1 MIRCIAVDDEPLA
14 LRQIETYISKVPY
27 LDKVALCSSA
37 SEATK
42 LLQNESVDLMFVAIN
57 MPDISGMDF
66 VKSLDNPPMV
76 IFTTAY
82 SEYAVEGFK
91 VDAVDYLLKPF
102 GFEDFQKSA
111 AKAKKLFDQ
120 QNAVSAIAAQ
130 ADDALFFKT
139 DYKVVRVPMDKIL
152 LVEGMSEYLKI
163 HIDGEK
169 EPVIVLLSM
178 KKLQERLPSDKFM
191 RIHKSYIIALSKIR
205 EVSKGRVIMTGG
217 FTVPI
222 GDMYKDEF
230 NAYLDSKFLG
240 R

>member
-1 MIRCIAVDDEPLA
+1 MIKCIAIDDEPLA
-14 LRQIETYISKVPY
+14 LRQIDSYIAKVPY
-27 LDKVALCSSA
+27 LEKVALCHSA
-37 SEATK
+37 SEAAKVLSST
-42 LLQNESVDLMFVAIN
+42 SVDLMFVDIN
-57 MPDISGMDF
+57 MPDLTGMDF

-76 IFTTAY
+76 VFTTAY
-82 SEYAVEGFK
+82 SEYALEGFK
-91 VDAVDYLLKPF
+91 VDAIDYLLKPF

-111 AKAKKLFDQ
+111 AKAKKLYDQ
-120 QNAVSAIAAQ
+120 ANAVSAVSAPV
-130 ADDALFFKT
+130 DDALFFKT

-163 HIDGEK
+163 HIEGER

-205 EVSKGRVIMTGG
+205 EVTKGRVVMTGG
-217 FTVPI
+217 YSIPI

-230 NAYLDSKFLG
+230 NSYLDSKFLG

>member
-42 LLQNESVDLMFVAIN
+42 LLQNESVDLMFVDIN

-111 AKAKKLFDQ
+111 AKAKKFFDQ

>member
-1 MIRCIAVDDEPLA
+1 MIKCIAIDDEPLA
-14 LRQIETYISKVPY
+14 LRQIDSYMAKVPY
-27 LDKVALCSSA
+27 LEKVALCHSA
-37 SEATK
+37 SEAAKVLSSTA
-42 LLQNESVDLMFVAIN
+42 VDLMFVDIN
-57 MPDISGMDF
+57 MPDLTGMDF

-76 IFTTAY
+76 VFTTAY
-82 SEYAVEGFK
+82 SEYALEGFK
-91 VDAVDYLLKPF
+91 VDAIDYLLKPF

-111 AKAKKLFDQ
+111 AKAKKLYDQ
-120 QNAVSAIAAQ
+120 ANAVSAVSAPV
-130 ADDALFFKT
+130 DDALFFKT

-163 HIDGEK
+163 HIEGEK

-205 EVSKGRVIMTGG
+205 EVTKGRVVMTGG
-217 FTVPI
+217 YSIPI

-230 NAYLDSKFLG
+230 NSYLDSKFLG